1 MCGIVG
7 IVGTGPVNLRV
18 YDALTVLQHRGQ
30 DAAGI
35 ATTGGERIFLK
46 KGNGLVKDV
55 FRTRDMQALEGNL
68 GIGHVR
74 YPTAGTS
81 STREAQPLYVNYPY
95 GIALGHN
102 GNLTNADALKASLLQ
117 GNLRHLNTHSDSEI
131 LLNVFAHELAE
142 QAVDAL
148 QPSHIFKAIQGV
160 HKRCQGAYA
169 VVAMIPGFGLIAF
182 RDLTAYGL

>member
-1 MCGIVG
+1 M
-7 IVGTGPVNLRV
+7 
-18 YDALTVLQHRGQ
+18 AS
-30 DAAGI
+30 
-35 ATTGGERIFLK
+35 LK
-46 KGNGLVKDV
+46 T
-55 FRTRDMQALEGNL
+55 FSAWDMQALEGNL

-95 GIALGHN
+95 GIAFGHN
-102 GNLTNADALKASLLQ
+102 GNLTNADALKALLQ

-148 QPSHIFKAIQGV
+148 QPSLLKRFKAYTTLSRRICSRQ
-160 HKRCQGAYA
+160 
-169 VVAMIPGFGLIAF
+169 
-182 RDLTAYGL
+182 